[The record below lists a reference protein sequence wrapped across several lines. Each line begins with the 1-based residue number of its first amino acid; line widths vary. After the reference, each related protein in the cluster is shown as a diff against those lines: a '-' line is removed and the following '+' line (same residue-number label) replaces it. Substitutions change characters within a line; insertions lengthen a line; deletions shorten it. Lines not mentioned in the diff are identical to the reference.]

1 MNCAVR
7 THWQHRK
14 EKSISKKLSCSEKRR
29 RRICGSIL
37 KNKEKM
43 HEVTWKGG
51 IVMMNLL
58 EGLMGLLWKGA
69 KYLLVAIVV
78 FYVLLLITAW

>member
-1 MNCAVR
+1 MVCWDGVLVLKNYVLLLMLIYLVIR
-7 THWQHRK
+7 LQLLYL
-14 EKSISKKLSCSEKRR
+14 IILL
-29 RRICGSIL
+29 L

-58 EGLMGLLWKGA
+58 EDLMGLLWKGA